1 MNHEKTKKSR
11 SAPSGGIIAWLY
23 ELLFPP
29 KNTAADESSISP
41 ARETIPEHD
50 NGRAEKLFAQMQQ
63 ENEAATPRAVQAVS
77 TTDTRTTTHQDDN
90 ESGSHHHVASAS
102 ASDGG
107 SSSSSCDSD
116 SGSSG
121 CD

>member
-50 NGRAEKLFAQMQQ
+50 SGRAKKLFAQMQQ
-63 ENEAATPRAVQAVS
+63 EQESTTPAVQAAS
-77 TTDTRTTTHQDDN
+77 TMGTRTTTHQDDD
-90 ESGSHHHVASAS
+90 SGASIHHA

>member
-50 NGRAEKLFAQMQQ
+50 SGRAEKLFAQMQQ
-63 ENEAATPRAVQAVS
+63 ESTIPTVQTAS
-77 TTDTRTTTHQDDN
+77 STDTRTTHQQN
-90 ESGSHHHVASAS
+90 NSESDSHHAVSAS
-102 ASDGG
+102 HD
-107 SSSSSCDSD
+107 SSSCSSDSD
-116 SGSSG
+116 SGSSS

>member
-50 NGRAEKLFAQMQQ
+50 SGRAEKLFAQMQQ
-63 ENEAATPRAVQAVS
+63 EQESTTPAPQAASA
-77 TTDTRTTTHQDDN
+77 TDTRTAHQDDSP
-90 ESGSHHHVASAS
+90 SGSHHAASAS
-102 ASDGG
+102 HDGG
-107 SSSSSCDSD
+107 SSSSCDSD

>member
-50 NGRAEKLFAQMQQ
+50 SGRAEKLFAQMQQ
-63 ENEAATPRAVQAVS
+63 EQEGTTPAVQAAS
-77 TTDTRTTTHQDDN
+77 TMGTRAAHQDDD
-90 ESGSHHHVASAS
+90 SSAS
-102 ASDGG
+102 IHHAAPASHDGG
-107 SSSSSCDSD
+107 SSGSCDSD

>member
-50 NGRAEKLFAQMQQ
+50 SGRAEKLFAQMQQ
-63 ENEAATPRAVQAVS
+63 ESTIPTVQTAS
-77 TTDTRTTTHQDDN
+77 SPDTRTTHQDDT
-90 ESGSHHHVASAS
+90 GSHHMAS

-107 SSSSSCDSD
+107 SSSSSGDSD

>member
-50 NGRAEKLFAQMQQ
+50 SGRAEKLFAQMQQ
-63 ENEAATPRAVQAVS
+63 ENETTTPRVVQTSSA
-77 TTDTRTTTHQDDN
+77 TTTRAAHQDDGTT
-90 ESGSHHHVASAS
+90 SSAFHHHAA
-102 ASDGG
+102 ADGG

>member
-23 ELLFPP
+23 DLLFSR
-29 KNTAADESSISP
+29 KNAGVDETPTSP

-63 ENEAATPRAVQAVS
+63 ATSATSTRAA
-77 TTDTRTTTHQDDN
+77 HQDAS
-90 ESGSHHHVASAS
+90 ESGSHHHATSAS
-102 ASDGG
+102 HDDGG
-107 SSSSSCDSD
+107 SSSSCDSD

>member
-50 NGRAEKLFAQMQQ
+50 SGRAEKLFAQMQQ
-63 ENEAATPRAVQAVS
+63 ENESATPAPQAAS
-77 TTDTRTTTHQDDN
+77 ATDTRAAQQDDSP
-90 ESGSHHHVASAS
+90 SGSHHAASAS
-102 ASDGG
+102 HDGG
-107 SSSSSCDSD
+107 SSSSSDSD
-116 SGSSG
+116 SVSSSG
-121 CD
+121 GD

>member
-1 MNHEKTKKSR
+1 MNHDKTKKSE
-11 SAPSGGIIAWLY
+11 STPSDGFLGWFY
-23 ELLFPP
+23 GLLFSR
-29 KNTAADESSISP
+29 KNAGVDETPTSP

-63 ENEAATPRAVQAVS
+63 ATSATSTRAA
-77 TTDTRTTTHQDDN
+77 HQDAS
-90 ESGSHHHVASAS
+90 ESGSHHHATSAS
-102 ASDGG
+102 HDDGG
-107 SSSSSCDSD
+107 SSSSCDSD

>member
-11 SAPSGGIIAWLY
+11 SAPSDGIIGWLY
-23 ELLFPP
+23 DLLFSR
-29 KNTAADESSISP
+29 KNAGVDETPTSP

-50 NGRAEKLFAQMQQ
+50 SGRAEKLFAQMQQ
-63 ENEAATPRAVQAVS
+63 ENEAVTPRTAQAASATS
-77 TTDTRTTTHQDDN
+77 TRTTHQDAS
-90 ESGSHHHVASAS
+90 ESGSHHHATSAS
-102 ASDGG
+102 HDDGG
-107 SSSSSCDSD
+107 SSSSCDSD

>member
-11 SAPSGGIIAWLY
+11 STPSDGFLGWFY
-23 ELLFPP
+23 GLLFSR
-29 KNTAADESSISP
+29 KNAAVDDATTESP
-41 ARETIPEHD
+41 ARELIPEHD
-50 NGRAEKLFAQMQQ
+50 SGRAEKLFAQMQQ
-63 ENEAATPRAVQAVS
+63 ENETTMPRVVQTSSA
-77 TTDTRTTTHQDDN
+77 TTTRAAHQDDGTT
-90 ESGSHHHVASAS
+90 SSAFHHHAA
-102 ASDGG
+102 ADGG

>member
-50 NGRAEKLFAQMQQ
+50 SGRAEKLFAQMQQ
-63 ENEAATPRAVQAVS
+63 ENETTMPRVVQTSSA
-77 TTDTRTTTHQDDN
+77 TTTRAAHQDDGTT
-90 ESGSHHHVASAS
+90 SSAFHHHAA
-102 ASDGG
+102 ADGG
-107 SSSSSCDSD
+107 SSSSACDSD

>member
-50 NGRAEKLFAQMQQ
+50 SGRAEKLFAQMQQ
-63 ENEAATPRAVQAVS
+63 ENESATPAPQAAS
-77 TTDTRTTTHQDDN
+77 ATDTRAAHQDDSP
-90 ESGSHHHVASAS
+90 SGSHHAASAS
-102 ASDGG
+102 HDGG
-107 SSSSSCDSD
+107 SSSSSDSD
-116 SGSSG
+116 SVSSSG
-121 CD
+121 GD

>member
-41 ARETIPEHD
+41 AREAVPEHD
-50 NGRAEKLFAQMQQ
+50 SGRAEKLFAQMQQ
-63 ENEAATPRAVQAVS
+63 EQESTTPAVQAAS
-77 TTDTRTTTHQDDN
+77 TTDTRTAHQDDSP
-90 ESGSHHHVASAS
+90 SGSHHAASAS
-102 ASDGG
+102 HDGG
-107 SSSSSCDSD
+107 SSSSCDSD
-116 SGSSG
+116 SGASG

>member
-1 MNHEKTKKSR
+1 MNHEKPKKSR
-11 SAPSGGIIAWLY
+11 SAPSDGIIAWLY
-23 ELLFPP
+23 GLLFSR
-29 KNTAADESSISP
+29 KNAVTDEMPTPP
-41 ARETIPEHD
+41 ARESIQEHD

-63 ENEAATPRAVQAVS
+63 EQESTTPAVQAAS
-77 TTDTRTTTHQDDN
+77 TMGTRTTTHQDDD
-90 ESGSHHHVASAS
+90 SGASIHHA

>member
-23 ELLFPP
+23 DLLFSRKNAVTDEIPTPP
-29 KNTAADESSISP
+29 T
-41 ARETIPEHD
+41 REAIPEHD
-50 NGRAEKLFAQMQQ
+50 GGRAEKIFAQIQQ
-63 ENEAATPRAVQAVS
+63 EQENTTPAVQVTSAV
-77 TTDTRTTTHQDDN
+77 DIRTVHHDD
-90 ESGSHHHVASAS
+90 SGSHHAASAS
-102 ASDGG
+102 HDGG
-107 SSSSSCDSD
+107 SSSSCDSD

>member
-50 NGRAEKLFAQMQQ
+50 SGRAEKLFAQMQQ
-63 ENEAATPRAVQAVS
+63 ENEAVTPRTAQAAS
-77 TTDTRTTTHQDDN
+77 ATSTRTAHQDAS
-90 ESGSHHHVASAS
+90 ESGSHHHATSAS
-102 ASDGG
+102 HDDGG
-107 SSSSSCDSD
+107 SSSSCDSD

>member
-11 SAPSGGIIAWLY
+11 SAPSGCIIAWLY

-50 NGRAEKLFAQMQQ
+50 SGRAEKLFAQMQQ
-63 ENEAATPRAVQAVS
+63 ENETTMPRVVQTSSA
-77 TTDTRTTTHQDDN
+77 TTTRAAHQDDGTT
-90 ESGSHHHVASAS
+90 SSAFHHHAA
-102 ASDGG
+102 ADGG
-107 SSSSSCDSD
+107 SSSSACDSD

>member
-29 KNTAADESSISP
+29 KNTVTDEMPALP
-41 ARETIPEHD
+41 ARESIPEHD
-50 NGRAEKLFAQMQQ
+50 NGRAEKIFAQMQQ
-63 ENEAATPRAVQAVS
+63 ENETTMPRVVQTSSA
-77 TTDTRTTTHQDDN
+77 TTTRAAHQDDGTT
-90 ESGSHHHVASAS
+90 SSAFHHHAA
-102 ASDGG
+102 ADGG
-107 SSSSSCDSD
+107 SSSSACDSD

>member
-23 ELLFPP
+23 ELLFPS
-29 KNTAADESSISP
+29 KNTSADESSISP

-50 NGRAEKLFAQMQQ
+50 SGRAKKLFAQMQQ
-63 ENEAATPRAVQAVS
+63 EQESTTPAVQAAS
-77 TTDTRTTTHQDDN
+77 TTDTRTAHQDDSP
-90 ESGSHHHVASAS
+90 SGSHHAASAS
-102 ASDGG
+102 HDGG
-107 SSSSSCDSD
+107 SSSSCDSD

>member
-50 NGRAEKLFAQMQQ
+50 SGRAEKLFAQMQQ
-63 ENEAATPRAVQAVS
+63 EQESTTPAVQAAS
-77 TTDTRTTTHQDDN
+77 TTDTRTAHQDDSP
-90 ESGSHHHVASAS
+90 SGSHHAASAS
-102 ASDGG
+102 HDGG
-107 SSSSSCDSD
+107 SSSSSDSD
-116 SGSSG
+116 SGSSSG
-121 CD
+121 GD

>member
-1 MNHEKTKKSR
+1 MNRKQPKKSR
-11 SAPSGGIIAWLY
+11 SAPSDDFLGWLY
-23 ELLFPP
+23 DLLFSR
-29 KNTAADESSISP
+29 KSAGVDEAPTPP
-41 ARETIPEHD
+41 AREAIPEHD
-50 NGRAEKLFAQMQQ
+50 SGRAEKLFAQMQQ
-63 ENEAATPRAVQAVS
+63 ENEAVTPRTAQAAS
-77 TTDTRTTTHQDDN
+77 ATSTRTAHQATNQDDD
-90 ESGSHHHVASAS
+90 SGASIHHA